1 MVIHSQWPLLASQR
15 PERCS
20 EVEGCVMRVP
30 RGVVLQSFFAWFLV
44 SLEERAEE
52 DDVMYFSLAGDRR
65 LYSPALMTQLSNIG
79 GLFCHSEEMTWPF
92 DLLGIGGLLSH
103 AIPFLYTV

>member
-1 MVIHSQWPLLASQR
+1 MSR
-15 PERCS
+15 DCKKR
-20 EVEGCVMRVP
+20 MRVWLH
-30 RGVVLQSFFAWFLV
+30 GLGKV
-44 SLEERAEE
+44 STDITEILEERAEE
-52 DDVMYFSLAGDRR
+52 DDVMYLSLAGDRR